1 MNNKLLTASRF
12 LILTGTLCLF
22 LVVMPTHTAAQT
34 SVTQEGTRS
43 RQARTF
49 PAGEVVVTLN
59 EELFNALLNAM
70 LSQEKPLTFP
80 LTRGARRTGGG
91 EPETSGPYCLSEVT
105 LLRESGGV
113 RTAVAF
119 RDGKITAPI
128 AFRGSYE
135 APLLGCLKFEG
146 SAATTFDLVFDA
158 PRQALTGRVTVRSIS
173 LTDTPAMLSSTLTG
187 LVQTAID
194 NRINPIEILRADQLG
209 AKLPVTPDTVLRLR
223 AREIRNE
230 VVEKELRLRIFYE
243 VVRDD

>member
-1 MNNKLLTASRF
+1 MLTAALP
-12 LILTGTLCLF
+12 LILIT
-22 LVVMPTHTAAQT
+22 VPMPSLAKTNAAQ
-34 SVTQEGTRS
+34 EGMRA

-49 PAGEVVVTLN
+49 PAGEVVVVLN
-59 EELFNALLNAM
+59 EELFSALLNAM
-70 LSQEKPLTFP
+70 LLGEKPLTFP
-80 LTRGARRTGGG
+80 LTRNARRTPGG
-91 EPETSGPYCLSEVT
+91 ETSGAYCASEAT

-113 RTAVAF
+113 RTAVVF
-119 RDGKITAPI
+119 REGKITVPI

-158 PRQALTGRVTVRSIS
+158 TRQALTGRVTVQSIS
-173 LTDTPAMLSSTLTG
+173 LTDTPAMLGSTLTG

-230 VVEKELRLRIFYE
+230 VVGKELRLRIFYE

>member
-1 MNNKLLTASRF
+1 MNKKLLTTTQF
-12 LILTGTLCLF
+12 LILTGTLCLL
-22 LVVMPTHTAAQT
+22 LVIVPAHAPAQISVMQDGRA
-34 SVTQEGTRS
+34 

-49 PAGEVVVTLN
+49 PAGEVLVTLN

-70 LSQEKPLTFP
+70 LSGEKPLTFP
-80 LTRGARRTGGG
+80 LTRNAQRTGGG
-91 EPETSGPYCLSEVT
+91 EPKTSGAYCASEVT

-113 RTAVAF
+113 RTAVVF

-146 SAATTFDLVFDA
+146 SSATTFNLVFDA
-158 PRQALTGRVTVRSIS
+158 TRQALTGRVTVQSIN

-209 AKLPVTPDTVLRLR
+209 AKLPVAPDTVLRLR
-223 AREIRNE
+223 AKEIRNE
-230 VVEKELRLRIFYE
+230 VVGKELRLRIFYE
-243 VVRDD
+243 VGRDD

>member
-1 MNNKLLTASRF
+1 M
-12 LILTGTLCLF
+12 
-22 LVVMPTHTAAQT
+22 
-34 SVTQEGTRS
+34 
-43 RQARTF
+43 
-49 PAGEVVVTLN
+49 
-59 EELFNALLNAM
+59 
-70 LSQEKPLTFP
+70 
-80 LTRGARRTGGG
+80 
-91 EPETSGPYCLSEVT
+91 
-105 LLRESGGV
+105 

-158 PRQALTGRVTVRSIS
+158 PQQALTGRVTVQSIS
-173 LTDTPAMLSSTLTG
+173 LTDTPTLLSGTLTG

-223 AREIRNE
+223 ASEIRKE
-230 VVEKELRLRIFYE
+230 VVGKELRLRIFYE